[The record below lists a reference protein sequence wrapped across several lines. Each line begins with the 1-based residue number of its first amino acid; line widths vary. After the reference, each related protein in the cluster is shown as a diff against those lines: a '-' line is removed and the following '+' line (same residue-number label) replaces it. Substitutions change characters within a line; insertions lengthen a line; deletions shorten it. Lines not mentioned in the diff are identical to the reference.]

1 MGAIGNPKGAI
12 GSSDPGN
19 DPSGGMG
26 MGGIA
31 VGPTGMGSTAPTG
44 AGAPAAPGTPG
55 APGAP
60 AFGAA
65 APGAVARSTGGFI
78 RGRFQED

>member
-1 MGAIGNPKGAI
+1 MPSDMGGTIGSPKGAI
-12 GSSDPGN
+12 GSSDPGS
-19 DPSGGMG
+19 DPSGA
-26 MGGIA
+26 MGGIT
-31 VGPTGMGSTAPTG
+31 VGPTAPG
-44 AGAPAAPGTPG
+44 APGTPR

-60 AFGAA
+60 AFGVA